1 MRQLIIVFLFIGLFS
16 CGTSDDGNTILP
28 NVPVNETIFLN
39 NPNALNLKF
48 PTGSITISGGIAGI
62 IVYNFDD
69 TQFFAWDRA
78 CPHEAPQKGCV
89 LNVVDIFWMDCS
101 CDDIR
106 FSILN
111 GSPQSGTQF
120 SARQY
125 RVIKN
130 GNNLIITNF

>member
-1 MRQLIIVFLFIGLFS
+1 MQKLIITIFFLSLLS
-16 CGTSDDGNTILP
+16 CGTSDDGNTLLP
-28 NVPVNETIFLN
+28 NVPVNETVFLN
-39 NPNALNLKF
+39 NPSALDLKF

-62 IVYNFDD
+62 IIYNFDD
-69 TQFFAWDRA
+69 NQFFAWDRA
-78 CPHEAPQKGCV
+78 CPHEEPQKRCV
-89 LNVVDIFWMDCS
+89 LNVVDTFWMECS

-130 GNNLIITNF
+130 GDSLIITNF